1 MLFSANWYFFISL
14 HIVNMSKFM
23 KHMTG
28 RIKVLLAFLAFAVT
42 LAGCGVSK
50 VKDIKVTSF
59 GIESYSLRGLRSL
72 EAVVALGIDNP
83 SFEFTVTDLAGTILY
98 NGENFASY
106 AADSVR
112 VAARCESVYDL
123 KCTATLSDGVTL
135 RNLLMLAGS
144 GGLDG
149 LTTDVEAKVI
159 LRNGVAKKIR
169 VKNLDIAEMVRK
181 QQQ

>member
-1 MLFSANWYFFISL
+1 M
-14 HIVNMSKFM
+14 
-23 KHMTG
+23 
-28 RIKVLLAFLAFAVT
+28 
-42 LAGCGVSK
+42 
-50 VKDIKVTSF
+50 
-59 GIESYSLRGLRSL
+59 
-72 EAVVALGIDNP
+72 
-83 SFEFTVTDLAGTILY
+83 
-98 NGENFASY
+98 
-106 AADSVR
+106 
-112 VAARCESVYDL
+112 

-159 LRNGVAKKIR
+159 LRNGVAKKIK

>member
-1 MLFSANWYFFISL
+1 MSPGNRQPFIRVYL
-14 HIVNMSKFM
+14 
-23 KHMTG
+23 
-28 RIKVLLAFLAFAVT
+28 
-42 LAGCGVSK
+42 
-50 VKDIKVTSF
+50 
-59 GIESYSLRGLRSL
+59 
-72 EAVVALGIDNP
+72 
-83 SFEFTVTDLAGTILY
+83 TDLAGTILY

-112 VAARCESVYDL
+112 EAARCESVYDL